1 MISRKNILNKFK
13 WLNDSNRHFIISAN
27 YDGLI
32 CAAFLSHYLNWK
44 LVGYYNME
52 KIWISDTGVQNK
64 KDLIWVDLDILPR
77 IGKTLGGHIVK
88 LEDSIPSGFDSSCNP
103 NILLNLSNK
112 DFTKKYPLSTLAF
125 LMWLFNIQIPSKN
138 FAKFLILHSDAIW
151 LKYQRYTKNFNDW
164 LALLDDYKWE
174 KLFNNID
181 SLNYDKKVD
190 QIFYPQLIN
199 AGAISGFSKLHSKY
213 LNIKSRESKFNP
225 DWDEDSIMNIFELV
239 SNHLSWNKPTLPAI
253 IKRIDG
259 VKNKC
264 SLSQVKE
271 IGLDK
276 MISKKHIFS
285 YAITSPRYFSYTT
298 FGDNQK
304 RVLDAKT

>member
-64 KDLIWVDLDILPR
+64 KDLIWVDLDILSR
-77 IGKTLGGHIVK
+77 TGKTLGGHIVK

-103 NILLNLSNK
+103 NIFLNLSNK

-199 AGAISGFSKLHSKY
+199 AGAISGFSKLYSKY

-225 DWDEDSIMNIFELV
+225 DWDEDVILNLLHIFAE
-239 SNHLSWNKPTLPAI
+239 HLSWNPLKLPKI
-253 IKRIDG
+253 NKRINGQKKSILIEEVRAIGLSDFIK
-259 VKNKC
+259 KNK
-264 SLSQVKE
+264 
-271 IGLDK
+271 
-276 MISKKHIFS
+276 IFS
-285 YAITSPRYFSYTT
+285 YAITSPKIIKYTVFDT
-298 FGDNQK
+298 IK
-304 RVLDAKT
+304 